1 MGMDLPG
8 VVRLTVADGRV
19 TYDDG
24 LLGPPAAVEVEA
36 R

>member
-1 MGMDLPG
+1 
-8 VVRLTVADGRV
+8 VANGRV

-24 LLGPPAAVEVEA
+24 LLGPAEGTIRITA

>member
-1 MGMDLPG
+1 MDLPG
-8 VVRLTVADGRV
+8 VVRLTLAGGRV

-24 LLGPPAAVEVEA
+24 LVGPPAAVRVEA